1 MHVYKSCAHDD
12 AEVQC
17 SRGCFWDDASFPSD
31 AATSR
36 INIMQLQLASH
47 SPATVIII
55 VCRLLFMM
63 VMHSAVCTRLCNLQ
77 ISRYSMTRF
86 QPQSSF
92 PCRSLPVL
100 QAGLKVPHNKPR
112 SGTLVCH
119 CKCHHT
125 MTVSMAACSTA
136 VGSHMGLWPWRLH
149 VPTRCMLPRAV
160 RLRRQ
165 ILACH
170 SRPLCQAGLD
180 QVRWQLQG

>member
-92 PCRSLPVL
+92 LCRILPAL
-100 QAGLKVPHNKPR
+100 RAGLKVPHNSPW
-112 SGTLVCH
+112 STILVCH
-119 CKCHHT
+119 CKCRHM
-125 MTVSMAACSTA
+125 MTVGVAACSTA
-136 VGSHMGLWPWRLH
+136 VGSHMGLRPWG
-149 VPTRCMLPRAV
+149 VDIATC
-160 RLRRQ
+160 
-165 ILACH
+165 
-170 SRPLCQAGLD
+170 
-180 QVRWQLQG
+180 